1 MEILQEDEF
10 EHLGIDQCLLKKLPQ
25 SVTLSQT
32 VAVWK
37 YIVFY
42 VKKWNNNAN

>member
-1 MEILQEDEF
+1 MFSYFDLPAGCFEEF
-10 EHLGIDQCLLKKLPQ
+10 PE

-37 YIVFY
+37 HTVLYHSRLRL
-42 VKKWNNNAN
+42 K